1 MFKNERHQSIL
12 RILKERESVSVDYL
26 AKTLYISASTVRR
39 DLRILEAE
47 GFLRY
52 HYGNVCLVDESSKAL
67 PIELRKNEMR
77 SAKWQIGK
85 KAAELVNNGDV
96 LFIDSSSTCLH
107 LIEQLNSFENLTV
120 ITSGLNALF
129 LLKSMN
135 IRTYCTGGKLLRNS
149 MAFVG
154 NLAED
159 AIEQFH
165 VDKYFFSVSSLSND
179 GVLSD
184 GGEPEN
190 RLHRLMLRQ
199 HCQKICLLD
208 SSKIG
213 TQSIFRVGTIS
224 QLDYIVSDIN
234 IYDRVQQPSNGEGK
248 LLVSSP

>member
-12 RILKERESVSVDYL
+12 KILKERESVSVDYL

-39 DLRILEAE
+39 DLRVLEAE

-52 HYGNVCLVDESSKAL
+52 HYGNVCLVDESSKTL

-107 LIEQLNSFENLTV
+107 LIEHLSNFENLTV
-120 ITSGLNALF
+120 ITSGLHALF

-135 IRTYCTGGKLLRNS
+135 IRTYCTGGRLHRNS

-159 AIEQFH
+159 AIAQFH
-165 VDKYFFSVSSLSND
+165 VHKYFFSVSSLSND

-184 GGEPEN
+184 AGEPEN
-190 RLHRLMLRQ
+190 SIHRLMLKQ
-199 HCQKICLLD
+199 PCQKICLLD
-208 SSKIG
+208 SSKID
-213 TQSIFRVGTIS
+213 TQSIFRVGTVS
-224 QLDYIVSDIN
+224 QLDYIISDIN
-234 IYDRVQQPSNGEGK
+234 IYDRVQPPSNDKGK
-248 LLVSSP
+248 LLVSNP

>member
-1 MFKNERHQSIL
+1 MFKNERHQTIL
-12 RILKERESVSVDYL
+12 SILKERESVSVDYL

-52 HYGNVCLVDESSKAL
+52 HYGNVCLVDESSKTL

-77 SAKWQIGK
+77 STKWKIGK

-96 LFIDSSSTCLH
+96 LFIDASSTCLY
-107 LIEQLNSFENLTV
+107 LVEQLSSVENLTV
-120 ITSGLNALF
+120 ITSGLQALD
-129 LLKSMN
+129 LLRTMN
-135 IRTYCTGGKLLRNS
+135 ITTYCTGGKLLRNS

-154 NLAED
+154 DLAVD
-159 AIEQFH
+159 AIERFH

-179 GVLSD
+179 GILSD
-184 GGEPEN
+184 GGEYEN
-190 RLHRLMLRQ
+190 RIHRLMLKQ
-199 HCQKICLLD
+199 NCQKICLLD

-213 TQSIFRVGTIS
+213 AQSIFRTGTIS

-234 IYDRVQQPSNGEGK
+234 IYDRVLIPSNDKAK
-248 LLVSSP
+248 LLVPNL